1 MLSGQHLYPLLMD
14 TRNTDVKAV
23 LIANIRRYRKARNLT
38 QEKLAELSGLNSI
51 ADIEGGRSNP
61 NLSTIVK
68 IANSL
73 EVEVWELFYC
83 NSDASCQVVPKS
95 PEATKQMIKDLVDRL

>member
-1 MLSGQHLYPLLMD
+1 MGI
-14 TRNTDVKAV
+14 TNTDVKTV
-23 LIANIRRYRKARNLT
+23 LISNIRRYRKTRNLT

-73 EVEVWELFYC
+73 DVQVWELFYC
-83 NSDASCQVVPKS
+83 NSNCVNHVVPES
-95 PEATKQMIKDLVDRL
+95 SAATKQMIKDLVDRL

>member
-1 MLSGQHLYPLLMD
+1 MGKK
-14 TRNTDVKAV
+14 NTDVKTV
-23 LIANIRRYRKARNLT
+23 LISNIKRYRKARNLT

-68 IANSL
+68 IASSL
-73 EVEVWELFYC
+73 DVEVWELFYC
-83 NSDASCQVVPKS
+83 NSNGATHVVPESAAAK
-95 PEATKQMIKDLVDRL
+95 KQMIKDLVDRL